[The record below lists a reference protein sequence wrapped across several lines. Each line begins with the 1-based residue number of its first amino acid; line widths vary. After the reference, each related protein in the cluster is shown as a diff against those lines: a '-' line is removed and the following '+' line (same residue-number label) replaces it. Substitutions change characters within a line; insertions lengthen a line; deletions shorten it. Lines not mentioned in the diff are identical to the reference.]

1 MCSCFIF
8 CFGPERR
15 VRRGLRFRPPPAAE
29 QGRNLRRS
37 GRRLARRPCRRR
49 QSRAPQ
55 EGLPSKFKSLFL
67 RQIKQLYF
75 VQLLYFLLWVRA
87 PVSARAEISTA
98 ACGGAREK
106 SQAQRS
112 ATGKA
117 ATPPQTEPGTD
128 CCSRYR
134 IPVARSKA
142 PIESGTETCADP
154 PPGRH
159 RIVRSLYKLH
169 LH

>member
-8 CFGPERR
+8 FFEPERR

-75 VQLLYFLLWVRA
+75 VQLLYFLLWARA
-87 PVSARAEISTA
+87 PGPARAEISTA

-106 SQAQRS
+106 SQAQRP

-117 ATPPQTEPGTD
+117 ATPPQTEPGTA
-128 CCSRYR
+128 RGLAKQVQ
-134 IPVARSKA
+134 IPLSPPNKA
-142 PIESGTETCADP
+142 AVFCAAALFFALNPSAGSGA
-154 PPGRH
+154 G
-159 RIVRSLYKLH
+159 
-169 LH
+169 